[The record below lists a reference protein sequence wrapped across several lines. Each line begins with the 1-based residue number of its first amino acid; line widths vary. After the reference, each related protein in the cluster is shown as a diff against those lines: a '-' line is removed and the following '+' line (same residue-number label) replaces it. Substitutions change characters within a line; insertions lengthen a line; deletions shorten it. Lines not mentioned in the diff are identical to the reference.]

1 MTGHEK
7 NKEQN
12 TDNNHSRLDPI
23 HKETEGKYRDFIDRI
38 PLGIFEYDTNGLI
51 TYSNPFAREMMGYT
65 PEDIKDD
72 ISVLDLVHPDEIGKA
87 KDRTRRLFSGEELE
101 GEEYL
106 ARRKSGNTFPVLL
119 YSYPVFNNN
128 TVTGMRVIAF
138 DLSKSKKI
146 EQQMKELLT
155 RYEIMLNA
163 FPDLIFRFDHEGRFI
178 DYHANASGKLALDPD
193 DFMGKVITDVALP
206 EQMRES
212 GLSKIKEAL
221 RTGTIINDEYAME
234 GPDGTEYYEARYIPI
249 GEHEVLDIIRD
260 ITEKVKVEAA
270 LRESEERFRQLYE
283 HIPLGM
289 YRTTPDGRIILA
301 NPALLD
307 IFALKSM
314 DKVNAKG
321 FDKLLEEI
329 GYNRSAFVNLME
341 ERGEVKG
348 FESRVV
354 LSNGKEVFLRENA
367 LRITDKTA
375 QVYYE
380 GSIEDISIQK
390 KAIEELRLTQFSV
403 DHNADAAFWMEK
415 DARVFYVN
423 EAAVNKLGYSREEL
437 LQMYVHDIDPIFMKD
452 KWEAHWQELKEKG
465 SLSMESVHRT
475 KDGREFPVEL
485 QINYIEFDGNEYNC
499 TFARDITG
507 RKQNEENLRKAKERA
522 EEANKVKS
530 EFISN
535 ISHEI
540 RTPLNSI
547 IGFSDML
554 SNQLDNNKFKE
565 YASAIKSAGNSLL
578 MLINDILDISKI
590 EAGRMEII
598 RESVDIRSIIKEI
611 SQIFAVKVAGKN
623 LDFVVDVHE
632 NVPSSVMLD
641 KVRIRQV
648 LFNLIG
654 NAVKF
659 TRDGYIRLIV
669 NVDHDCEN
677 EQGETNLEISVEDS
691 GIGIDPAYHSRIFDP
706 FFQIGGQEYVT
717 TEGTGLG
724 LSITKRLVEMMSG
737 TIEVSSEP
745 GRGSA
750 FIIRM
755 TGLRIAGPGR
765 EVGVI
770 KASKKSSLYGKQ
782 VLLVDDSDINRR
794 FVRENLEDAGMLVI
808 EAENGKEGLEMTIS
822 SSPDLILLDIMMPVM
837 DGYELMDKLK
847 SNNQLSNIPVMAL
860 TALAMKADVVRISES
875 GFDDF
880 LIKPFHVEELFDKM
894 LKIFKQRGHTTQ
906 ISDEKLLKL
915 SHRNEKKYIDAVS
928 AALKQIEDVY
938 LAVWIQANE
947 LKEFKAIRVFAEGIH
962 NLGKTHNIRFL
973 VDYGDKMIIHCDNYD
988 IEKIDASLAS
998 FTDYIKKMR
1007 EISQSEL

>member
-1 MTGHEK
+1 MTAQEK

-12 TDNNHSRLDPI
+12 TDINHSRLDPI
-23 HKETEGKYRDFIDRI
+23 HKESGGKYREFIDRI

-51 TYSNPFAREMMGYT
+51 TYSNSFAREMMGYT
-65 PEDIKDD
+65 AEDIQND

-106 ARRKSGNTFPVLL
+106 ARRKSGSTFPVLL
-119 YSYPVFNNN
+119 YQYPVFYNDA
-128 TVTGMRVIAF
+128 VTGVRVVAF
-138 DLSKSKKI
+138 DMSKSKKI
-146 EQQMKELLT
+146 EKQMNELLT
-155 RYEIMLNA
+155 RYEVMLNA
-163 FPDLIFRFDHEGRFI
+163 LPDLIFRFDREGRFI
-178 DYHANASGKLALDPD
+178 DYHANTIDKLAIDPD
-193 DFMGKVITDVALP
+193 DFMGKVITEVALP
-206 EQMRES
+206 EELGES
-212 GLSKIKEAL
+212 GLAKIKEAL
-221 RTGTIINDEYAME
+221 RTGKIINDEYTME
-234 GPDGTEYYEARYIPI
+234 GPDGTEYFEARYIPI
-249 GEHEVLDIIRD
+249 GKHEVLDIIRD

-301 NPALLD
+301 NPAFLNNLA
-307 IFALKSM
+307 IESLE
-314 DKVNAKG
+314 KVNETG
-321 FDKLLEEI
+321 FDKVLAEL
-329 GYNRSAFVNLME
+329 GYNRSEFVSLME
-341 ERGEVKG
+341 EKGEVKG
-348 FESRVV
+348 FESRVI
-354 LSNGKEVFLRENA
+354 LPNGKEVFLRENA
-367 LRITDKTA
+367 LRIVDKTG

-380 GSIEDISIQK
+380 GSIEDISLQK
-390 KAIEELRLTQFSV
+390 KAMEELRLTQFSV

-415 DARVFYVN
+415 DARFFYVN

-437 LQMYVHDIDPIFMKD
+437 LQMHVHDIDPVFARD
-452 KWEAHWQELKEKG
+452 KWKPHWRELKEKG
-465 SLSMESVHRT
+465 SLSIESVHRT

-499 TFARDITG
+499 IFARDITG

-522 EEANKVKS
+522 EQANRVKS

-554 SNQLDNNKFKE
+554 SSQLENNKFKE
-565 YASAIKSAGNSLL
+565 YASSIKSAGNSLL

-590 EAGRMEII
+590 EAGRMEIL
-598 RESVDIRSIIKEI
+598 RESVDIRGIIKEI

-632 NVPSSVMLD
+632 DVPDSVMLD
-641 KVRIRQV
+641 KVRFRQV

-669 NVDHDCEN
+669 NVDRDCKN
-677 EQGETNLEISVEDS
+677 EPGQTNLEISVEDS
-691 GIGIDPAYHSRIFDP
+691 GIGIDPIYHSQIFDP
-706 FFQIGGQEYVT
+706 FYQIGGQEYVT
-717 TEGTGLG
+717 NAGTGLG

-737 TIEVSSEP
+737 TVEVNSEP
-745 GRGSA
+745 GRGSS
-750 FIIRM
+750 FIVRM
-755 TGLRIAGPGR
+755 PGIIIANPGR
-765 EVGVI
+765 EIGVQ
-770 KASKKSSLYGKQ
+770 KANKKSALFGKQ
-782 VLLVDDSDINRR
+782 VLLVDDSEINRR

-808 EAENGKEGLEMTIS
+808 EVENGKEGLDMAINR
-822 SSPDLILLDIMMPVM
+822 SPDLILLDIMMPVM

-847 SNNQLSNIPVMAL
+847 SNNQLSVIPVIAL
-860 TALAMKADVVRISES
+860 TALAMKEDIVRISES

-880 LIKPFHVEELFDKM
+880 LIKPFHIEELFDKM
-894 LKIFKQRGHTTQ
+894 LAIFKQSGQSLHV
-906 ISDEKLLKL
+906 SESKLLKL
-915 SHRNEKKYIDAVS
+915 SYRNEKKYIDAVRT
-928 AALKQIEDVY
+928 ALKQIEEVY
-938 LAVWIQANE
+938 LAIWIQANE
-947 LKEFKAIRVFAEGIH
+947 LKEFNAIRVFAEGIH

-973 VDYGDKMIIHCDNYD
+973 VDYGDKMIMHCDNYD

-998 FTDYIKKMR
+998 FTDYVKKMR
-1007 EISQSEL
+1007 EISQSEP